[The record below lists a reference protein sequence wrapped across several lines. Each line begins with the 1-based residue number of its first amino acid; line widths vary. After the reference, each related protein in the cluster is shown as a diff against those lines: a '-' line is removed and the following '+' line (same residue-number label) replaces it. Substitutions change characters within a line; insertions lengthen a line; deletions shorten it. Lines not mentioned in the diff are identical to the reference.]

1 MRIDSNSS
9 ANLPAASASPRKALA
24 GYVQAGTGK
33 NPPSLDLSLSDNSR
47 RLHSAVRQ
55 FDQEEDSVR
64 ADKIAA
70 AKEALANWK
79 PLNDQSVDRIMQRL
93 SSEI

>member
-9 ANLPAASASPRKALA
+9 ANIPATTPRKAA
-24 GYVQAGTGK
+24 ATYAQASNGK
-33 NPPSLDLSLSDNSR
+33 NSPSLDLSLSDNSR

-55 FDQEEDSVR
+55 FDNEEDSPR
-64 ADKIAA
+64 ADKIAE

-93 SSEI
+93 ASEI

>member
-9 ANLPAASASPRKALA
+9 ANVPAAATPRKAVA
-24 GYVQAGTGK
+24 SYTQASSGK
-33 NPPSLDLSLSDNSR
+33 NSPSLDLSLSDNSR

-55 FDQEEDSVR
+55 FDQEEDTPR
-64 ADKIAA
+64 DDKVAA

-93 SSEI
+93 AAEI